1 MLSGS
6 PSEKAILTKARQ
18 HTGSHECTLYFYRQ
32 SKMTQESFQVI
43 LCETQE
49 SLANYYG
56 LQSLICSEKLA
67 AILND
72 KTFREV
78 N

>member
-6 PSEKAILTKARQ
+6 PSGKAILTKARQ
-18 HTGSHECTLYFYRQ
+18 HNGSHACTLYFYRQ
-32 SKMTQESFQVI
+32 STMTQESFQTI

-49 SLANYYG
+49 SLANHCG
-56 LQSLICSEKLA
+56 LHSLNCSEKLA
-67 AILND
+67 VILND
-72 KTFREV
+72 KTIREV